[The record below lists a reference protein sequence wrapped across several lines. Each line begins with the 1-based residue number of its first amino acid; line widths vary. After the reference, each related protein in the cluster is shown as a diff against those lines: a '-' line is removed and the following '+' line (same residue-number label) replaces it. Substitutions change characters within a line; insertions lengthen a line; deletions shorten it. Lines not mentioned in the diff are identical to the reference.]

1 MALLPV
7 DFTYV
12 MAAAAQ
18 RRRIAVLLLVLRHIH
33 KPWRSI
39 SIFVSSEQRLFM
51 FHQFSRSMSLKRFER
66 AFRLS
71 KSTFG
76 SLCKC
81 VEKKRIE
88 SNSNPQVRI
97 PIEVGIAMTL
107 RYLAGG
113 SYIDIALAYFVSVST
128 LYFVT
133 EEALRVIDN

>member
-1 MALLPV
+1 MALFPV

-12 MAAAAQ
+12 LAAAA
-18 RRRIAVLLLVLRHIH
+18 RRQRIAVLLLVLRHIH
-33 KPWRSI
+33 KLRRTI

-51 FHQFSRSMSLKRFER
+51 IHQFSRSMSPKRFKR

-76 SLCKC
+76 SLWKC

-88 SNSNPQVRI
+88 SDNNPEVRI

-107 RYLAGG
+107 RYIAGG
-113 SYIDIALAYFVSVST
+113 SYIDIALAYFFKCIC
-128 LYFVT
+128 LL
-133 EEALRVIDN
+133 LRHGRSFKVYR